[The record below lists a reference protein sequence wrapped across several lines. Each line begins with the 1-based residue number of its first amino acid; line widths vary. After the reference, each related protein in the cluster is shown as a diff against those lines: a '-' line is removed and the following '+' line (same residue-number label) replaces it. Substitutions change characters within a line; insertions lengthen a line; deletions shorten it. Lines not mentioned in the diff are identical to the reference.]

1 MTPALDVRTVL
12 FDLDGTLV
20 DSLDLILESFRH
32 TMRLHFGEAPSDQM
46 WLRTLGTP
54 LRAQFREVADTDEE
68 VQSLID
74 TYIEHNHRE
83 HERLIRPYDGV
94 GETLLALRRRGFRLG
109 VVTSKALRGTELSLA
124 ACRLRLDWFEVVVTS
139 DEPVPHKPDP
149 APLNLALE
157 RLNEGPGAA
166 VYVGDSVWDIRAGR
180 AAGMRTAGALWGP
193 FSPIELAAEKPDL
206 LLEGIEQLLD
216 ILPAKSTNA

>member
-1 MTPALDVRTVL
+1 MTHGLDTRAVL

-32 TMRLHFGEAPSDQM
+32 TMRAHFGKAPSDQM
-46 WLRTLGTP
+46 WLKTLGTP
-54 LRAQFREVADTDEE
+54 LRAQFREVADTDEK

-94 GETLLALRRRGFRLG
+94 NETLLALRARGLRLG

-124 ACRLRLDWFEVVVTS
+124 ACGLEPDWFEVVVTS

-157 RLNEGPGAA
+157 RLGEGPESAA
-166 VYVGDSVWDIRAGR
+166 YVGDSVWDIRAGR
-180 AAGMRTAGALWGP
+180 AAGMRTAAALWGP

-206 LLEGIEQLLD
+206 MLEEIGQLLD
-216 ILPAKSTNA
+216 ILPN